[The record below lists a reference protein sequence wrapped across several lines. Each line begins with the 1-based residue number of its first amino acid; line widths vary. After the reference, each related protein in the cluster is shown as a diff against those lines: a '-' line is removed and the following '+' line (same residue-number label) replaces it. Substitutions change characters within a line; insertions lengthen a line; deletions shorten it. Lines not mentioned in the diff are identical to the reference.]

1 MSPAPSV
8 ARHEHAGRL
17 EPLRLGLRYS
27 ADHPP
32 PRDPQGVIGPIA
44 LAEGALSPGTQRF
57 GPFEIA
63 VALDAGD
70 DVAAIDTVVRNLADA
85 PLHVEALVVGFR
97 WHDADASATRFLRHG
112 WQSWSNTVGRELDGA
127 GEPPFP
133 SGPWLRGMH
142 HCVGQAP
149 DDRTGW
155 HESALVSVAEDAHG
169 RVCLAGVIEQGLGS
183 GVVYWQRDAHGIRVE
198 VEIRVEAPLAPG
210 ASLELEQIHLALG
223 QNADRLL
230 ENYAHELG
238 QANGARTAGPFQ
250 AGWCSW
256 YQFFHAVSEED
267 LLRNLEALTRRRAE
281 IPIDVVQ
288 LDDGYQRAVG
298 DWLETNEKF
307 PRGLAPLAQE
317 IRAAGFRAGIW
328 TAPFCVAP
336 ESRLF
341 ESHPEWLLRQGDT
354 LHRGLVHRE
363 WSASGDIHV
372 LDTSRDDVTRHL
384 MRTAA
389 ALAGMG
395 FSYQKLDFLYT
406 AAMQADAA
414 DPAITRARRLRRGL
428 EAIREGAGDE
438 TFLLGCGCPIG
449 PAVGI
454 VDGMRIG
461 ADTAPHW
468 HVRGESVVRGLEP
481 ALPAVANALRGIQ
494 TRAWMHRRLW
504 QNDPDCLMVRT
515 RDTELSADEAT
526 TLAGAIALSGGMVM
540 LSDDVAGLTDDE
552 TKRIREVIA
561 MARDVDAG
569 GEAGATRAIG
579 LLEESGPSG
588 LLARTPSTV
597 LAQLTNTA
605 DGEANVEASLAA
617 SIPERGPLPPEPL
630 FGTRDPEPR
639 DDGVLRAS
647 LPSHASLLVRATG
660 EVRLAI
666 FCDYDGTFA
675 VQDVGSTLA
684 MRHAGDRR
692 EQLWP
697 RLVAGEFTPWSYNM
711 ELLDGLRLPEET
723 LDAFLKTVEPMPGAH
738 ELVAWCE
745 AHAIPFRILSD
756 GFDRNLDRL
765 QELHGVRFAYDA
777 NRLWYDQGAWRLAP
791 GSPDPS
797 CDCGTGVCKA
807 ARIRELRAIHPQAT
821 VVHIGNGRV
830 SDLCGARAADVVFA
844 KDSLAEE
851 LETQGVAYEPFEDL
865 HQVLVGLEA
874 LRQRLA

>member
-1 MSPAPSV
+1 MSPVPSV

-17 EPLRLGLRYS
+17 EPIRLGLRYS
-27 ADHPP
+27 ADSPP
-32 PRDPQGVIGPIA
+32 ERNEQGVIGPIA
-44 LAEGALSPGTQRF
+44 LAEGPLSPGTQRF

-63 VALDAGD
+63 VSLDAGD
-70 DVAAIDTVVRNLADA
+70 DTAAIDTVVRNLADA
-85 PLHVEALVVGFR
+85 PLHIESLLVGFR
-97 WHDADASATRFLRHG
+97 WHDVDETAVRFLRHG
-112 WQSWSNTVGRELDGA
+112 WQSWSNSVGRELDSE
-127 GEPPFP
+127 GEVPFP
-133 SGPWLRGMH
+133 SGPWLRGLH
-142 HCVGQAP
+142 HGVGAP
-149 DDRTGW
+149 PEDRAGW
-155 HESALVSVAEDAHG
+155 HESDLVSVAEDAEG
-169 RVCLAGVIEQGLGS
+169 RVCLAGVIERGLGT
-183 GVVYWQRDAHGIRVE
+183 GLVYWQRDAHGIRVE
-198 VEIRVEAPLAPG
+198 VEIRLEIPLAPR
-210 ASLELEQIHLALG
+210 ASIQLERVHLALG
-223 QNADRLL
+223 RDVNRLL

-238 QANGARTAGPFQ
+238 QANQARTSGPFQ

-256 YQFFHAVSEED
+256 YQFFHAVSEDD
-267 LLRNLEALTRRRAE
+267 LLRNLEALTARRAE

-288 LDDGYQRAVG
+288 LDDGYQYAVG

-341 ESHPEWLLRQGDT
+341 EAHPEWLLRQSGA
-354 LHRGLVHRE
+354 LHRGLIHPA

-372 LDTSRDDVTRHL
+372 LDTSREEVTRHV
-384 MRTAA
+384 MRTFAG
-389 ALAGMG
+389 LAGMG

-414 DPAITRARRLRRGL
+414 DPAVTRARRLRRGL
-428 EAIREGAGDE
+428 EAIRDGAGDE
-438 TFLLGCGCPIG
+438 AFLLGCGCPLG

-468 HVRGESVVRGLEP
+468 DVNADAIIPGLEP

-494 TRAWMHRRLW
+494 TRAFMHRRLW

-515 RDTELSADEAT
+515 RDTDLSSDEAT
-526 TLAGAIALSGGMVM
+526 SLAGAIALSGGMVM
-540 LSDDVAGLTDDE
+540 VSDDVAGLSDVE
-552 TKRIREVIA
+552 MSRIRQVIA
-561 MARDVDAG
+561 LAREIDAG
-569 GEAGATRAIG
+569 GESGATRALA
-579 LLEESGPSG
+579 LLEEGGPGG
-588 LLARTPSTV
+588 LLARSPSAV
-597 LAQLTNTA
+597 LVQLTNRSDETA
-605 DGEANVEASLAA
+605 SVEASLAA

-639 DDGVLRAS
+639 DDGLLRAA
-647 LPSHASLLVRATG
+647 LPPHASLLVRATG
-660 EVRLAI
+660 AVQLAV

-684 MRHAGDRR
+684 MRYAGERR
-692 EQLWP
+692 QELWS
-697 RLVAGEFTPWSYNM
+697 RLEAGEFTPWSYNM
-711 ELLDGLRLPEET
+711 ELLDGLQLPEET

-745 AHAIPFRILSD
+745 AYAIPFRILSD

-777 NRLWYDQGAWRLAP
+777 NRLWYDHGAWRLAP

-797 CDCGTGVCKA
+797 CGCGTGVCKA
-807 ARIRELRAIHPQAT
+807 ARIRELRALHPRAT

-851 LETQGVAYEPFEDL
+851 LEIQAVAYEPFEDL
-865 HQVLVGLEA
+865 HEVLLGLEA
-874 LRQRLA
+874 LRRQLT